1 MVLRGMAQMHVD
13 DLAERFKKLVV
24 GQAGNADIQL
34 AWVVFYQGRMFGAY
48 STAELALKK
57 ITDIEHCISIDE
69 APVPQLQATKIFM
82 KPRLERG
89 FLLPKERAIQQKEF
103 ADVERNQMR

>member
-1 MVLRGMAQMHVD
+1 MSGFLLLSVCPESKIEIPTISWESVMVLRGMAQMHVD

-24 GQAGNADIQL
+24 EQAGNADIQF

-48 STAELALKK
+48 STAELALEK

-69 APVPQLQATKIFM
+69 APVPQASI
-82 KPRLERG
+82 
-89 FLLPKERAIQQKEF
+89 
-103 ADVERNQMR
+103 N

>member
-24 GQAGNADIQL
+24 GQAGSADIQF

-48 STAELALKK
+48 PSAGLALQK
-57 ITDIEHCISIDE
+57 ITDIEHCISNDE
-69 APVPQLQATKIFM
+69 VPVPQA
-82 KPRLERG
+82 PSY
-89 FLLPKERAIQQKEF
+89 
-103 ADVERNQMR
+103 

>member
-24 GQAGNADIQL
+24 GQAGSADIQF

-48 STAELALKK
+48 STAELALQK
-57 ITDIEHCISIDE
+57 ITDIEHCISIEE
-69 APVPQLQATKIFM
+69 APVPQASS
-82 KPRLERG
+82 
-89 FLLPKERAIQQKEF
+89 
-103 ADVERNQMR
+103 D

>member
-24 GQAGNADIQL
+24 GQAGIADIQF

-48 STAELALKK
+48 PSVGLALQK
-57 ITDIEHCISIDE
+57 ITDIEHCISNDE
-69 APVPQLQATKIFM
+69 VPVPQA
-82 KPRLERG
+82 PSY
-89 FLLPKERAIQQKEF
+89 
-103 ADVERNQMR
+103 

>member
-24 GQAGNADIQL
+24 GQAGSADIPF

-48 STAELALKK
+48 PSAGLALQK

-69 APVPQLQATKIFM
+69 VPVPQATS
-82 KPRLERG
+82 
-89 FLLPKERAIQQKEF
+89 
-103 ADVERNQMR
+103 D

>member
-24 GQAGNADIQL
+24 GQADNADIQF

-69 APVPQLQATKIFM
+69 APVPQTSSDQSFYEAP
-82 KPRLERG
+82 PRAG
-89 FLLPKERAIQQKEF
+89 FFIAHGRAIQQKEF

>member
-24 GQAGNADIQL
+24 GQAGEANIQF
-34 AWVVFYQGRMFGAY
+34 AWVVYQGRMFGAY
-48 STAELALKK
+48 STAELALEK

-69 APVPQLQATKIFM
+69 APVPQAS
-82 KPRLERG
+82 
-89 FLLPKERAIQQKEF
+89 
-103 ADVERNQMR
+103 DD

>member
-1 MVLRGMAQMHVD
+1 MSGFLLLSVCPESKIEIPTIDWESVMVLRGMAQMHVD

-24 GQAGNADIQL
+24 GQAGNADIQF

-69 APVPQLQATKIFM
+69 APVPQTSS
-82 KPRLERG
+82 
-89 FLLPKERAIQQKEF
+89 
-103 ADVERNQMR
+103 D